1 MKKTFSKIAAIFL
14 SALLCA
20 GCASTEKPIPVSVPD
35 ISQSSSESY
44 SDSSGESTSEQSS
57 QSSSAS
63 EPESEPE
70 PVSKTVSFCAV
81 GDNLIHDVV
90 YQQAKTADG
99 YDFTYIYQNIADE
112 IAAADV
118 AVINQETLIC
128 NDAYPPSNWPFFNS
142 PTQLGDHMIDIGF
155 DIFTIANNHCL
166 DYGEDGMKN
175 TLDYWESRDV
185 LMAGMYHKGD
195 DRIRIDERGGIKFSY
210 LAFTDNT
217 NGLKQIPD
225 SKFEIGNANDLDE
238 MTRYIKAAKEVSD
251 ICIVAL
257 HWGIEESTVITEGQR
272 QTARKL
278 SEAGADIIL
287 GTSPHVLRDI
297 EVIHTE
303 ERDTLCAYS
312 LGNFISAQHAARNM
326 ISGILKFNVTVT
338 EGEKPVISDIK
349 LTPVMI
355 HYGWNYDHIRLY
367 MLRDYT
373 RELASQH
380 GTRQYNDFDYDY
392 IIDFLKNVISE
403 EYLDL

>member
-1 MKKTFSKIAAIFL
+1 MKKTFLKITALFL
-14 SALLCA
+14 SALLA
-20 GCASTEKPIPVSVPD
+20 SGCAPTSDPAPESSEGVSSSS
-35 ISQSSSESY
+35 SQTSSES
-44 SDSSGESTSEQSS
+44 SSEQSS
-57 QSSSAS
+57 QS
-63 EPESEPE
+63 E
-70 PVSKTVSFCAV
+70 PVSKPRPEPRTVSFCAV

-128 NDAYPPSNWPFFNS
+128 NDAYPPSNYPFFNS

-175 TLDYWESRDV
+175 TLEYWESRDV
-185 LMAGMYHKGD
+185 VMAGMYHKGD
-195 DRIRIDERGGIKFSY
+195 DRIRVDERNGIKFSY

-225 SKFEIGNANDLDE
+225 SQFEIGNANDLDE
-238 MTRYIKAAKEVSD
+238 MTRCIKAAKEVSD

-257 HWGIEESTVITEGQR
+257 HWGIEESTVITDAQR
-272 QTARKL
+272 ATAQKL

-297 EVIHTE
+297 EVIHTD

-326 ISGILKFNVTVT
+326 ISGILKFNVALT

-349 LTPVMI
+349 LTPVII

-373 RELASQH
+373 RELAARH
-380 GTRQYNDFDYDY
+380 GTRQYNNFDYDY
-392 IIDFLKNVISE
+392 IINFLKNVISE

>member
-1 MKKTFSKIAAIFL
+1 MKKTFAKITALFL

-20 GCASTEKPIPVSVPD
+20 GCSPTEKPNPETSDNSLDVS
-35 ISQSSSESY
+35 QTSSESL
-44 SDSSGESTSEQSS
+44 GESSAESSSEQSS
-57 QSSSAS
+57 ESL
-63 EPESEPE
+63 PESEPE
-70 PVSKTVSFCAV
+70 PVSQTVSFCAV
-81 GDNLIHDVV
+81 GDNLIHNVV
-90 YQQAKTADG
+90 YQQAKTEDG
-99 YDFTYIYQNIADE
+99 YDFTYAYQNVADE

-166 DYGEDGMKN
+166 DYGEDGIKN

-195 DRIRIDERGGIKFSY
+195 DRIRIDERKGIKFSY

-217 NGLKQIPD
+217 NGLKQIPN
-225 SKFEIGNANDLDE
+225 SQFEIGNANDLEE
-238 MTRYIKAAKEVSD
+238 MTTYIKAAKEVSD

-257 HWGIEESTVITEGQR
+257 HWGFEESTVITEQQR

-312 LGNFISAQHAARNM
+312 LGNFISAQNAARNM

-338 EGEKPVISDIK
+338 KGEKPVISDIK
-349 LTPVMI
+349 LTPVVI
-355 HYGWNYDHIRLY
+355 HYGRNYDKIRLY

-373 RELASQH
+373 RELAAEH
-380 GTRQYNDFDYDY
+380 GTRQFNDFDYDY
-392 IIDFLKNVISE
+392 IINFLKNVISE
-403 EYLDL
+403 EYLDM